1 MDGECTAVALMA
13 VGLFVVAVV
22 ALGLY
27 LRSSDKIRRKDAA
40 LDDYARRCDEAASL
54 NASVGTPNCYSSP
67 KVPNGAPPLP
77 IAEGRERSISPL
89 LATPA
94 LDASRQRRGTK
105 AAAGRLLAIREGRS
119 GPVRVAYNRLLLH
132 AYQRSRLA
140 ARAAGM
146 RSAGAAV
153 KTPPAPAARGG
164 WGAVGFGPGSTSTA
178 APRPLTFADV
188 MSRRSGRPTLAG
200 FPASPPP
207 HLSSGGRM
215 QPRLGPPALAS

>member
-153 KTPPAPAARGG
+153 KTPPAP
-164 WGAVGFGPGSTSTA
+164 GSTSTA